1 MQNIEII
8 IILLTITSFLAVI
21 ADKTRFPFP
30 ILLILVGV
38 LFSQVPWIPPI
49 TLAPELVFFIF
60 LPPLLHFSAW
70 DVPWADFKANLRP
83 IGLAGVGLVFF
94 TTALVAWAAH
104 QWVPGLGWPEAFV
117 LGAIVSPPDAVAAAA
132 ATQGLGLHK
141 RIRVILEGESLVNDA
156 SGLIAYK
163 YAVAAVVTGAFS
175 LWQATGQFL
184 VVAGGGVAI
193 GLCLGYLLAWVHRNW
208 TEEPKVEVV
217 LSLLTPYFAYLIA
230 ENLHVSGVLAVVTN
244 GLFLAMRAPQI
255 YSSQSRLQGRAVWE
269 TVNFILN
276 SLVFLLIG
284 LQLKHIVTDLDT
296 TYPLGQLWVYGLVVS
311 LATIFVRF
319 LWVYP
324 AAYLPRL
331 LSRRIREREYF
342 RHANVVIFSWAG
354 MRGVVS
360 MAAAFALPLTIVGG
374 QAFPNRALITFLT
387 FCVVLITLVLQG
399 LTLPW
404 LIKLLGVKPYS
415 SAEEELTARLALI
428 NSSIIYI
435 EENLS
440 YGRMS
445 EQVLG
450 QIKNKYEIKINR
462 LRALHSQAVPD
473 GPESPIEVFNQFVQ
487 VQVEL
492 LAVERGFL
500 QTMRKNREADEGV
513 LRQLEHELDLEEAR
527 LTAAPKH
534 H

>member
-1 MQNIEII
+1 MQNLEII
-8 IILLTITSFLAVI
+8 IVLLTITTFLAVV

-30 ILLILVGV
+30 ILLILVGM
-38 LFSQVPWIPPI
+38 LFSQVPWIPQI
-49 TLAPELVFFIF
+49 SLAPELVFFIF

-70 DVPWADFKANLRP
+70 GVPWADFKANLRP

-132 ATQGLGLHK
+132 ATEGLGLHK

-184 VVAGGGVAI
+184 VVASGGVAI
-193 GLCLGYLLAWVHRNW
+193 GLSLGYLVAWVYRNW
-208 TEEPKVEVV
+208 TEEPKVETV
-217 LSLLTPYFAYLIA
+217 LSFLTPYFAYLIA
-230 ENLHVSGVLAVVTN
+230 ENLHVSGVLAVVSC
-244 GLFLAMRAPQI
+244 GLFLAVKAPQTN
-255 YSSQSRLQGRAVWE
+255 SALSRLQGRAVWE

-284 LQLKHIVTDLDT
+284 LQLKHIVADLDT
-296 TYPLGQLWVYGLVVS
+296 TYSLSQLWGYGLLVS
-311 LATIFVRF
+311 LATIVVRF

-342 RHANVVIFSWAG
+342 RHGNVVVFGWAG

-387 FCVVLITLVLQG
+387 FCVVFVTLTLQG

-404 LIKLLGVKPYS
+404 LIKLLRLEPYS
-415 SAEEELTARLALI
+415 SAKEEVQARLALI
-428 NSSIIYI
+428 TSSINYI

-445 EQVLG
+445 DQVLG
-450 QIKNKYEIKINR
+450 QLKTKYEIKINR
-462 LRALHSQAVPD
+462 LRAIHNQEVPD
-473 GPESPIEVFNQFVQ
+473 GLNSPIDVFNQFVQ
-487 VQVEL
+487 MQVEL
-492 LAVERGFL
+492 LEVERGFL
-500 QTMRKNREADEGV
+500 RDMRKARQIDEEV
-513 LRQLEHELDLEEAR
+513 MRKLEHELDLEEAR
-527 LTAAPKH
+527 LLTAKQQA
-534 H
+534 